1 MPAVSSG
8 ASAEGPPLEDPP
20 VGPFAFNRGDPPPF
34 ALARLPIGRHGLPR
48 EVVQA
53 NQRNRLLA
61 GAIDAIGERGYAA
74 GSVAGIIKAAGVSRN
89 TFYEH
94 FADREACFL
103 AAYEAIVAWLER
115 EGAAAAAGAGDWPGA
130 VRAAVA
136 KTLALLGADL
146 GVARLLTVEISL
158 AGPAAAAAER
168 ALVDRL
174 AAPLR
179 LGRAEGPP
187 NAGLSARLEP
197 ALIGGAFSL
206 VARAVGAGQ
215 GDRLAELA
223 SGITEFLLVPYLGAM
238 AAARAAGGRN

>member
-1 MPAVSSG
+1 MNAL
-8 ASAEGPPLEDPP
+8 AEGS
-20 VGPFAFNRGDPPPF
+20 GPFAMRNEGPTP
-34 ALARLPIGRHGLPR
+34 LSLGRLPIGRHGLSR
-48 EVVQA
+48 EFVAQ
-53 NQRNRLLA
+53 NHRNRLMA
-61 GAIDAIGERGYAA
+61 GAVQAIGEHGYAA
-74 GSVAGIIKAAGVSRN
+74 GSVAAIIKVAGVSRN

-94 FADREACFL
+94 FADKEACFL
-103 AAYEAIVAWLER
+103 AAYEVIVAWLER

-130 VRAAVA
+130 VKAAVA
-136 KTLALLGADL
+136 KTVTLLGADL
-146 GVARLLTVEISL
+146 GVARLATVEISL

-179 LGRAEGPP
+179 LGRAEGLPD
-187 NAGLSARLEP
+187 AALSARLEP
-197 ALIGGAFSL
+197 ALIGGALSL

-223 SGITEFLLVPYLGAM
+223 PGITEFLLVPYLGAM